1 MSKGASGAMLQVEN
15 LTKVYRR
22 GDEQVHALDNL
33 TLSVADGEFVAV
45 LGPSGS
51 GKSTF
56 MNLVGLLDQPTSGQ
70 ILFGGRPA
78 DRLGRRETEALRRK
92 TIGFVFQQFLLIPTM
107 TALENVMLP
116 GYFAGEKNAA
126 SRATELLERVGLG
139 KRLHHLPKHMSGG
152 EIQRVAIA
160 RALANDPAIILADEP
175 TGNLDS
181 ATAEGVISLFKEI
194 NRAGKTVV
202 VVTHNNDLAARLPR
216 AITLRDGRLVSDVKQ
231 GKVDA

>member
-70 ILFGGRPA
+70 ILFGGRPT
-78 DRLGRRETEALRRK
+78 DRLGRREREALRRK

-116 GYFAGEKNAA
+116 CYFAGEKNAA